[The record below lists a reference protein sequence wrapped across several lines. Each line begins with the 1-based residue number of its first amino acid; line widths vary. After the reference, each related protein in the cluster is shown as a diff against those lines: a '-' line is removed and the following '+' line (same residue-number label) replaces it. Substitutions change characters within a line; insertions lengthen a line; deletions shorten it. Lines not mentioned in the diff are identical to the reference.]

1 MALSG
6 PSARVGATISASI
19 EDIAST
25 ILYLSAAPVPL
36 DLEGRVL
43 EEALDSSLLTD
54 RPPEYSEAGTIAIQ
68 GAQSYSAG
76 EAAEVEDRLRDLG
89 YVE

>member
-1 MALSG
+1 MYLSG
-6 PSARVGATISASI
+6 
-19 EDIAST
+19 
-25 ILYLSAAPVPL
+25 APVPM

-43 EEALDSSLLTD
+43 EEALDPSLLAE
-54 RPPEYSEAGTIAIQ
+54 RPPEYSETGAVEIQ
-68 GAQSYSAG
+68 GAQTYSAD